1 MQSWFLIIAESSSST
16 AWRVALAILLIALAI
31 GVLWVLYRL
40 GMALIK
46 VEKLFGDL
54 DEEVMPIIDKAETTI
69 DEVNQELDK
78 VNDITENV
86 AHMTDRIDSATR
98 VIEQALSKPA
108 KKAASFTSGVSQSVS
123 SFFGR
128 TPGDEA
134 DTSAA
139 ESAGETSAADDDRPS
154 RAADAPPAAE
164 EQPEGSGLWEGDPA
178 GPAAEAAPADEAD
191 SPPKGEPTP

>member
-16 AWRVALAILLIALAI
+16 AWRVALAILLIALAV
-31 GVLWVLYRL
+31 GTLWVLYRL
-40 GMALIK
+40 GMALTK

-86 AHMTDRIDSATR
+86 AHMTDRVDSATR
-98 VIEQALSKPA
+98 AIEQALSKPA
-108 KKAASFTSGVSQSVS
+108 RKAASFTSGVSQTVS

-128 TPGDEA
+128 TPADEA
-134 DTSAA
+134 DTYG
-139 ESAGETSAADDDRPS
+139 AGPGADRPS
-154 RAADAPPAAE
+154 WYADDSATGEPAAGPGDQASPASDAETASAAGEQASQDTPAAE
-164 EQPEGSGLWEGDPA
+164 V
-178 GPAAEAAPADEAD
+178 
-191 SPPKGEPTP
+191 PPKDESAP

>member
-86 AHMTDRIDSATR
+86 AHMTARIDSATR
-98 VIEQALSKPA
+98 VVEQALSKPA

-128 TPGDEA
+128 TPADEA
-134 DTSAA
+134 DTFAAEPVAEPSAA
-139 ESAGETSAADDDRPS
+139 GDDEPSRTAGE
-154 RAADAPPAAE
+154 E
-164 EQPEGSGLWEGDPA
+164 PEGSGFREGDPA
-178 GPAAEAAPADEAD
+178 GPAPEAAPADEAD
-191 SPPKGEPTP
+191 SPPKDEPTP